1 MLKCSIAQK
10 EGNIAMSFMLE
21 KLDVY
26 NKAVDFYCKI
36 SNLTKQFAKGN
47 YHIVDQCNRAALS
60 ISLNIAEG
68 NGRYHLKDR
77 QAFFRIARGSAFECV
92 PILEI
97 CKRQNLI
104 DESICQSLLRELETI
119 SKMLSGL
126 INKK

>member
-1 MLKCSIAQK
+1 
-10 EGNIAMSFMLE
+10 MSFMLE
-21 KLDVY
+21 KLNVY
-26 NKAVDFYCKI
+26 NKAVDFYCKV
-36 SNLTKQFAKGN
+36 SDLTKKFTRGN
-47 YHIVDQCNRAALS
+47 YHIVDQFNRAALS

-77 QAFFRIARGSAFECV
+77 QSFFRIARGSVFECV

-97 CKRQNLI
+97 CKRQSLI
-104 DESICQSLLRELETI
+104 DEAICQNLLQEAEII

>member
-1 MLKCSIAQK
+1 MA
-10 EGNIAMSFMLE
+10 FMLE

-26 NKAVDFYCKI
+26 NKAVDFYCTASDLAK
-36 SNLTKQFAKGN
+36 KFPKGN
-47 YHIVDQCNRAALS
+47 YHIVGQFNRAALS

-68 NGRYHLKDR
+68 NGRYHLKER
-77 QAFFRIARGSAFECV
+77 QSFFRIARGSAFECV

-97 CKRQNLI
+97 CKRQGLI
-104 DESICQSLLRELETI
+104 EGVNCQSLIEELEII

>member
-1 MLKCSIAQK
+1 MP
-10 EGNIAMSFMLE
+10 FMLE

-26 NKAVDFYCKI
+26 KKAVDFYYKS
-36 SNLTKQFAKGN
+36 SNLTKKFPKGN
-47 YHIVDQCNRAALS
+47 YHIVDQFKRAALS

-68 NGRYHLKDR
+68 NGRYHIKDR
-77 QAFFRIARGSAFECV
+77 QSFFRIARGSAFECV

-104 DESICQSLLRELETI
+104 DEPAYQSLLKELETI
-119 SKMLSGL
+119 SRMLSGL

>member
-1 MLKCSIAQK
+1 M
-10 EGNIAMSFMLE
+10 E

-26 NKAVDFYCKI
+26 NKAIDFYCKA
-36 SNLTKQFAKGN
+36 SKLTQNFSRGN
-47 YHIVDQCNRAALS
+47 YHIVDQFNRAALS

-77 QAFFRIARGSAFECV
+77 QTFFRIARGSAFECV

-104 DESICQSLLRELETI
+104 DAVTCQSLTQELETI
-119 SKMLSGL
+119 CKMLYGL
-126 INKK
+126 IDKKEN

>member
-1 MLKCSIAQK
+1 MP
-10 EGNIAMSFMLE
+10 FMLE

-26 NKAVDFYCKI
+26 NRAVDFYCKA
-36 SNLTKQFAKGN
+36 SNLTKKFTRGN
-47 YHIVDQCNRAALS
+47 YHIVDQFNRAALS

-68 NGRYHLKDR
+68 NGRYHLKER
-77 QAFFRIARGSAFECV
+77 QSFFRIARGSAFECV

-97 CKRQNLI
+97 CKRQGLI
-104 DESICQSLLRELETI
+104 DELTCQSLLKEVEII